1 MQEVNL
7 ITEIQDNSSL
17 IKLYLDYFFDGGSK
31 RNVKNLSEKELKE
44 INKTAKLILK
54 LLKKIIVK

>member
-7 ITEIQDNSSL
+7 ITEIRDNSFK
-17 IKLYLDYFFDGGSK
+17 IKQYLDYFFDKTSK
-31 RNVKNLSEKELKE
+31 KNVKNLSEKELKE

>member
-7 ITEIQDNSSL
+7 ITEIRDNSFK
-17 IKLYLDYFFDGGSK
+17 IKQYLDYFFDGTSK
-31 RNVKNLSEKELKE
+31 KNVKNLSEKELKE

>member
-7 ITEIQDNSSL
+7 ITEIRDNSFK
-17 IKLYLDYFFDGGSK
+17 IKQYLDYFFDETSK
-31 RNVKNLSEKELKE
+31 KNVKNLSEKELKE